1 MTTTYDKLDTINDSL
16 NDIKTAIIAKGQTPS
31 GNITTYAT
39 AINNIPQ
46 QSAVI
51 TSLNV
56 APTTSAQTIT
66 APSGVDGYSPIT
78 VSGVTSSIDANITAG
93 NIKKDVVI
101 LGVTGS
107 YEGSGGS
114 SSSRVFKANF
124 VIDTSGNVTNF
135 GYGKTQGVL
144 AYNATDI
151 SVDEAYKQVYID
163 DTTLRLVDLS
173 SLTTVGDSGLN
184 SAFSGCT
191 ALTSVDLSSLT
202 TVSGGSGLNSAFSGC
217 TALTSVDLSSLTTVG
232 DSGLNSAFIGCTALT
247 SVDLSSLTT
256 VGDSG
261 LNSAFSGC
269 TALTSVD
276 LSSLTTVGDSGLNIA
291 FIGCTA
297 LTSVDLSSLTTV
309 GDRGLMRAFSKCTG
323 LTDIY
328 FRALTTS
335 SFGSYTN
342 QFNYMMLDTGS
353 TVTHT
358 IHFPSNMESTISG
371 LTSYPLFGGESGY
384 VVLAFDLPATE

>member
-202 TVSGGSGLNSAFSGC
+202 TVGG
-217 TALTSVDLSSLTTVG
+217 
-232 DSGLNSAFIGCTALT
+232 
-247 SVDLSSLTT
+247 
-256 VGDSG
+256 
-261 LNSAFSGC
+261 
-269 TALTSVD
+269 
-276 LSSLTTVGDSGLNIA
+276 
-291 FIGCTA
+291 
-297 LTSVDLSSLTTV
+297 
-309 GDRGLMRAFSKCTG
+309 RGLMRAFSKCTG